1 MSIHSDRIIAWML
14 VNDVKL
20 NSGQL
25 TVAHI
30 SMITGSTRLPLW
42 AAHTTSA
49 KWLAVRPIPW
59 TSRISY
65 LVAIEGRKIVGR
77 TEQRSPSLVWHD
89 GIV

>member
-1 MSIHSDRIIAWML
+1 ML

-25 TVAHI
+25 TEAHI

-42 AAHTTSA
+42 ATHVSSA

-59 TSRISY
+59 TSRVSY
-65 LVAIEGRKIVGR
+65 LVAIGGREIVGR
-77 TEQRSPSLVWHD
+77 TEQKSPSLV
-89 GIV
+89 